1 VWHRSHSSASPS
13 PAPAVRASHCRTWQC
28 RCRAARVRG
37 RSPLLE
43 PLPPRCY
50 KSRASSSSSDFFTR
64 TELPTS
70 PLLFSVQVTGES
82 SLLHF
87 FLPIGSAPSA
97 RPHPARPCRSL
108 VQHLHRSAAT
118 HRLSLPLRAPPPLA
132 TSGELPP
139 PSLQNGPQRRL
150 LAPGA
155 AGTAPRR
162 QQPLAAGPLPQS
174 GGARAWSRLRSKL
187 DGATG
192 PGQGLA
198 GRAAQGWPACGLK
211 MAHRLFGIFN

>member
-1 VWHRSHSSASPS
+1 LCGTGPTRQPPLPLLPLCERHI
-13 PAPAVRASHCRTWQC
+13 
-28 RCRAARVRG
+28 AARGSAAAIRVE
-37 RSPLLE
+37 P
-43 PLPPRCY
+43 PLPP
-50 KSRASSSSSDFFTR
+50 
-64 TELPTS
+64 PI
-70 PLLFSVQVTGES
+70 
-82 SLLHF
+82 
-87 FLPIGSAPSA
+87 FLPEPSSPRRLCSSPCRSSVSHLSFISFSRLVLPPNA

-132 TSGELPP
+132 TSGELPPP

>member
-139 PSLQNGPQRRL
+139 PPLFAKWPPAPPSCSWCRWHCPSPPAAPSRRAATTVRWRSGVVAPEVETGRGYRTGPRPSRPCGPGMASLWAENGPSVVR
-150 LAPGA
+150 
-155 AGTAPRR
+155 
-162 QQPLAAGPLPQS
+162 
-174 GGARAWSRLRSKL
+174 
-187 DGATG
+187 D
-192 PGQGLA
+192 
-198 GRAAQGWPACGLK
+198 
-211 MAHRLFGIFN
+211 F